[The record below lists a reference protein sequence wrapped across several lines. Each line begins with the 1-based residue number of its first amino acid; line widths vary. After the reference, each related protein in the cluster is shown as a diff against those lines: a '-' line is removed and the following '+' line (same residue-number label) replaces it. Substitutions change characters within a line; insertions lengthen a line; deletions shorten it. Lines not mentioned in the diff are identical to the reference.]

1 MSKINISTHHLS
13 GDILDYQNKQRVI
26 NMNPKMG
33 RPTLREKPLT
43 PAEKKLRQRKK
54 AAFKSQAAKEGG
66 CTLLLTMINDN
77 QLMTLARLAKLA
89 SSGTQK
95 IDDRKIDD
103 IIYHALKS
111 HIKAIKDDL
120 PQWLS
125 PDLIG
130 LIEECDSTSYP
141 EDHTALLQAQ
151 TKATKLF
158 NDWEQSQLNK
168 DI

>member
-1 MSKINISTHHLS
+1 
-13 GDILDYQNKQRVI
+13 
-26 NMNPKMG
+26 MNPKMG

-89 SSGTQK
+89 SAGKRK

-111 HIKAIKDDL
+111 YIKAIKEDL

-125 PDLIG
+125 SDLIG

-141 EDHTALLQAQ
+141 EDLNALKLAEMN
-151 TKATKLF
+151 ATQLF
-158 NDWEQSQLNK
+158 NDWEQSQLK